1 MIDTLL
7 LHVKATH
14 TQIQANAG
22 RPVQLGLLAESLG
35 ESSSLAL
42 MIFVCGLTILPVP
55 FSGMVFSLA
64 LVPLTLM
71 MVTNY
76 TRMGL
81 PAFVARREIPYVIA
95 DKLMSWLTTL
105 YSTAAKATRVRL
117 PFLASAHPLM
127 LLIQAPFILL
137 MAFFI
142 FLPMPGGNLGPSGA
156 IIAICL
162 GRIARDGV
170 FVAAGLGIGCTYT
183 GIVIALGVAGTALL
197 S

>member
-7 LHVKATH
+7 QHVKTTH
-14 TQIQANAG
+14 AQIQTQPG
-22 RPVQLGLLAESLG
+22 KPVQLGLLAESLG

-55 FSGMVFSLA
+55 FSGMVFSVA

-71 MVTNY
+71 MVMNY
-76 TRMGL
+76 TSMGL
-81 PAFVARREIPYVIA
+81 PAFVARREIPYMVA
-95 DKLMSWLTTL
+95 DKLMTWLTTL
-105 YSTAAKATRVRL
+105 YGAAAKATRVRL

-127 LLIQAPFILL
+127 LLVQAPFILL

-156 IIAICL
+156 IIALCL

-170 FVAAGLGIGCTYT
+170 FVAAGLGIGSLYT
-183 GIVIALGVAGTALL
+183 GIVVAVGVAGKALL